1 MQSAAKEELFCDV
14 VLSWEQAGHEL
25 CVLHGLKGYPE
36 RYDIAKDVDLISDDP
51 AQLLRILYQGTTAS
65 IVRAIEGSH
74 NVPYTLY
81 LHRQRNGKHTFL
93 ELDIWTE
100 CRSEQHV
107 FFQGEEILK
116 TCRRFEYFKVPAPE
130 LECTCYLL
138 RRLMKG
144 LDQTRVQRLSELYA
158 EDPSGCTM
166 RLARFFPKK
175 EAALIAEAAHNGDWA
190 PVFRQLEHLRRV
202 MLERVG
208 REQPQGRLRL
218 WLGAV
223 RTRVKNYVQPEG
235 VLVAVLGTDGAGKS
249 TVTARVERDLAPAFL
264 STKRY
269 HRPVASALRWT
280 KRYRAR
286 ANSGGPTQADARS
299 APSNTPTQPPRKLP
313 ASLLKL
319 GLWWADYTVLGY
331 LLDTYPR
338 LTTSTLVLLDRYYE
352 DLLVSPEFYR
362 YGGPLWL
369 ARLIGRFIPR
379 PDLTILLDAPPE
391 VIQARKRE
399 LPFEET
405 THQREMYLRVMKGTS
420 NGHVVDA
427 SKPFDEVVGEVE
439 RIILGYLA
447 DRAALRLGLREP

>member
-1 MQSAAKEELFCDV
+1 
-14 VLSWEQAGHEL
+14 
-25 CVLHGLKGYPE
+25 VLHGLKGYPE
-36 RYDIAKDVDLISDDP
+36 RYDIAKDVDLIAGDP
-51 AQLLRILYQGTTAS
+51 AQLLRSLYEGTTAT
-65 IVRAIEGSH
+65 IVRATKGSQ

-81 LHRQRNGKHTFL
+81 LHRQRNGKHSFL

-100 CRSEQHV
+100 CRYKGYV
-107 FFQGEEILK
+107 FFQGKEILK
-116 TCRRFEYFKVPAPE
+116 TCGRFEYFKVLAPE
-130 LECTCYLL
+130 LEFACYLL

-158 EDPSGCTM
+158 ENPSGCTKQ
-166 RLARFFPKK
+166 LARFFPKNESTVIG
-175 EAALIAEAAHNGDWA
+175 EAARSGEWTL
-190 PVFRQLEHLRRV
+190 VFRQLEHLRRV

-208 REQPQGRLRL
+208 REQPPGRPRL
-218 WLGAV
+218 WLEAV
-223 RTRVKNYVQPEG
+223 RTKVKNYVQPEG

-249 TVTARVERDLAPAFL
+249 TVTARVEQDLAPAFL

-280 KRYRAR
+280 KLYRAQ
-286 ANSGGPTQADARS
+286 ANSRGSMQAGVATTEADARS
-299 APSNTPTQPPRKLP
+299 ASTNTPTKPPRKLP

-331 LLDTYPR
+331 LLCNYPR
-338 LTTSTLVLLDRYYE
+338 LTTSTLILLDRYYE

-369 ARLIGRFIPR
+369 ARLVGRFIPR

-399 LPFEET
+399 LTFEET
-405 THQREMYLRVMKGTS
+405 THQREMYLRVMEGSS

-427 SKPFDEVVGEVE
+427 SKPLDEVVDEVE
-439 RIILGYLA
+439 MIILGYLA
-447 DRAALRLGLREP
+447 DRTALRLGLREP